1 MPRNSSELHP
11 APCMHDVQCVCRLG
25 PSHTSKQNFLSLIL
39 LILLP
44 KLMNQKRDICR
55 CYILYPLRL
64 GPPFPNDAKILRPKV
79 GLGPNQMLI
88 DLRNVK
94 IKNIIFYEQINYF
107 WKIKG
112 HGNPRPVHASTNLRT
127 QARCIRMQAQ
137 IMHVRF
143 QRLKNK
149 FSILKLRLGTYP
161 TSFGSH
167 SKSPFSQ
174 YKQPYIIPFQSTQKS

>member
-1 MPRNSSELHP
+1 MLAIDKTSSGIVNLSLLFSRVTNVGIWTYECHATLLELHL
-11 APCMHDVQCVCRLG
+11 APCMHDVYRVCRLES
-25 PSHTSKQNFLSLIL
+25 SHTSKQNFLSLIL
-39 LILLP
+39 LILLS

-94 IKNIIFYEQINYF
+94 IKNITFYEKINYF

-112 HGNPRPVHASTNLRT
+112 HGNPRPVHASTDLHT
-127 QARCIRMQAQ
+127 QARCIRM
-137 IMHVRF
+137 
-143 QRLKNK
+143 
-149 FSILKLRLGTYP
+149 
-161 TSFGSH
+161 
-167 SKSPFSQ
+167 
-174 YKQPYIIPFQSTQKS
+174 